1 MNFLRLLLLPVLIGR
16 VVQILVDSLVHQVRI
31 DTASYRKDIPIE
43 IAQPA
48 PILSLT
54 SVVIILSNV

>member
-1 MNFLRLLLLPVLIGR
+1 MDFLLGELLPVLVGGI
-16 VVQILVDSLVHQVRI
+16 VLVSVDFLVHQVRI

-54 SVVIILSNV
+54 SVVFLYA

>member
-1 MNFLRLLLLPVLIGR
+1 MDFLLGVLLPVLVGGI
-16 VVQILVDSLVHQVRI
+16 VLVPVDFLIHQVRI

-54 SVVIILSNV
+54 SVVFLYA